1 MELIYRLRTEGDS
14 PSQQSWAI
22 AIGVAI
28 GCTPLYGL
36 HLPMCIVAAKLL
48 SLSRFKMFL
57 ATNLN
62 NPLFAPFLVFGEI
75 ELGSLLR
82 RGSLYGLEIEE
93 LKSVSLSTY
102 AADLAIG
109 SLTLG
114 AILGIAAGLLTY
126 FVLKQATIGRY
137 RRLLVEE
144 SGRRFLDVGLTSWEI
159 VRNTLHFDP
168 VYLAIVTKGLLSEGL
183 LVQIGAGRGA
193 LLALLATYQ
202 EQQFQEDRLPDCAA
216 APARLTCLGL
226 ESRRGNAAVA
236 RKAGLPVQRV
246 DLRSAAIPSC
256 QCVVMIDVLRRFKRK
271 VQDDLLQRAAAAL
284 SPGGILLLRETDA
297 ARSWRYLLKAFTKR
311 LLLILRGRPRQQLNY
326 RSLAHWTISLE
337 SLGFEVTPIPI
348 SQSNVLLRAVLT
360 RNDDLKPLDNAS
372 S

>member
-14 PSQQSWAI
+14 PAQQSWAI
-22 AIGVAI
+22 AIGIAI

-48 SLSRFKMFL
+48 GLSRFKMFL

-93 LKSVSLSTY
+93 LKNVSLSTY
-102 AADLAIG
+102 AIDLAFG
-109 SLTLG
+109 SLALG
-114 AILGIAAGLLTY
+114 AILGLASGFLTY
-126 FVLKQATIGRY
+126 FVLKQGTIGRY

-168 VYLAIVTKGLLSEGL
+168 VYLAIVTKGLLPEGI
-183 LVQIGAGRGA
+183 LVHIGAGRGA
-193 LLALLATYQ
+193 LLALIDTYQ
-202 EQQFQEDRLPDCAA
+202 EQQFQEERLTDCSA
-216 APARLTCLGL
+216 APSSLTCLGL

-236 RKAGLPVQRV
+236 RKAGLPVKRV
-246 DLRSAAIPSC
+246 DLRTAAIPSC
-256 QCVVMIDVLRRFKRK
+256 QCVVMIDVLRRFNRE
-271 VQDDLLQRAAAAL
+271 VQDDLLQRAAASL
-284 SPGGILLLRETDA
+284 SPGGTLLLRETDA
-297 ARSWRYLLKAFTKR
+297 DRSWRYLLKAFSKR
-311 LLLILRGRPRQQLNY
+311 LMLILRGRPRQQLNY
-326 RSLAHWTISLE
+326 RSLAHWTASLE
-337 SLGFEVTPIPI
+337 SLGFKVKPIPI
-348 SQSNVLLRAVLT
+348 SQCNTLLRAVRT
-360 RNDDLKPLDNAS
+360 YRNTLDNG
-372 S
+372 